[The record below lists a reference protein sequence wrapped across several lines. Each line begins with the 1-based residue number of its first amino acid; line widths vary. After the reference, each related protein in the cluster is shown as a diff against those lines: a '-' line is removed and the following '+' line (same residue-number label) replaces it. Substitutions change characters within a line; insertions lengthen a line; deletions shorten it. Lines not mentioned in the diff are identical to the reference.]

1 LLKKYISMA
10 RERGIKII
18 CDEIMCGLGRHGKG
32 TLFVSEAWD
41 LDPDCVT
48 FGKSIATGLFPMSGA
63 ILKKGRKLLNA
74 KKCSVLQS
82 HTYAGSSTRALMAA
96 TAVLNEFVRYLPNV
110 AKLGSEMAH
119 IMSYLSK
126 NSDGLFICHGQ
137 GLMWG
142 GVITHEGQCRD
153 KDYRNNVVKVF
164 KEHCEDVCIIP
175 YFVPVGG
182 FMVSPVIDIDVG
194 TIYEIG
200 ERLEV
205 VIKRTKEDVG
215 WNPTEM
221 GDISESSKAYIAPSI
236 ASSSTVDLMALA
248 LRMESEKRKSSV
260 LKELDLAYDKC
271 VPHFHD
277 TRCCTSCNSFVC
289 QDVRSKFL
297 NQ

>member
-1 LLKKYISMA
+1 
-10 RERGIKII
+10 
-18 CDEIMCGLGRHGKG
+18 
-32 TLFVSEAWD
+32 
-41 LDPDCVT
+41 
-48 FGKSIATGLFPMSGA
+48 MSGA
-63 ILKKGRKLLNA
+63 ILKSGRNLLNA

-82 HTYAGSSTRALMAA
+82 HTYAGSSTRALMAG

-110 AKLGSEMAH
+110 ALLGKEMGI

-126 NSDGLFICHGQ
+126 ISEGLFICHGQ

-153 KDYRNNVVKVF
+153 QDYRNNVVTSF
-164 KEHCEDVCIIP
+164 KKHCEDMCIIP

-205 VIKRTKEDVG
+205 VIKRVMKEMEWMAVETD
-215 WNPTEM
+215 
-221 GDISESSKAYIAPSI
+221 DLSENSKAYIAPSI
-236 ASSSTVDLMALA
+236 ASASTLDLVELA
-248 LRMESEKRKSSV
+248 RRSENSMKNSV
-260 LKELDLAYDKC
+260 LKEMDLAYDKC

-277 TRCCTSCNSFVC
+277 TRCCTHCNSFVC